1 VACLLVCAAVMFF
14 ALVPAARAAPVA
26 LADDLAATHVALAGS
41 EVLVARELRDGSVAL
56 DAVALNGGA
65 RRSVLSVSSP
75 SGWDETM
82 LVASPQ
88 RVGFVIQ
95 RGSGGTVEWRLYS
108 GPPSGPLELVYRV
121 TGHHGPMWM
130 PEHVDVDGDRLL
142 LVEGQ
147 EFDSAVRARVLEPGF
162 GLVPVAWAGARL
174 VPVALA
180 GEHAAA
186 LVVDRSGEWRVDR
199 VALVDRVTG
208 AEQAALPTVPGNVPA
223 PVDVDLTAGGQIVA
237 ELGSKLSIASP
248 TEAPRPILDSH
259 NLDMPRFAGAGIAA
273 LETART
279 VTWPVLL
286 APDKTRTR
294 LGDPTGYIT
303 EFAADDHG
311 VAWLANG
318 CLRYAAIA
326 GPPPAAPA
334 TDPCPTTEIGL
345 YMNNDPR
352 LRGREIR
359 VPVLCINAPDDV
371 CRGTLLIR
379 HRGRIVGR
387 GRFAI
392 PVGRRP
398 KIDVRLT
405 RRGLDLVHG
414 RNPVMRIGARIPNG
428 RIGPSRGVTELL
440 VHVP

>member
-1 VACLLVCAAVMFF
+1 V
-14 ALVPAARAAPVA
+14 
-26 LADDLAATHVALAGS
+26 
-41 EVLVARELRDGSVAL
+41 
-56 DAVALNGGA
+56 
-65 RRSVLSVSSP
+65 
-75 SGWDETM
+75 
-82 LVASPQ
+82 
-88 RVGFVIQ
+88 
-95 RGSGGTVEWRLYS
+95 
-108 GPPSGPLELVYRV
+108 
-121 TGHHGPMWM
+121 
-130 PEHVDVDGDRLL
+130 PEHIDVDGDRLL
-142 LVEGQ
+142 LLEAQ
-147 EFDSAVRARVLEPGF
+147 FDGGVRARVLERGF
-162 GLVPVAWAGARL
+162 GLVPVAWTGASL

-223 PVDVDLTAGGQIVA
+223 AVDIDLTAGGQIVA
-237 ELGSKLSIASP
+237 ELGTKLSIASP
-248 TEAPRPILDSH
+248 AEAPRPIGDSRE
-259 NLDMPRFAGAGIAA
+259 LDMPRFTGAGIAA
-273 LETART
+273 LQTVRT

-286 APDKTRTR
+286 APDGTRTR
-294 LGDPTGYIT
+294 LGDPTGFVT
-303 EFAADDHG
+303 DLAADGQG

-318 CLRYAAIA
+318 CLRYAAITGTPPL
-326 GPPPAAPA
+326 GPVN
-334 TDPCPTTEIGL
+334 DPCPTTEIGL

-352 LRGREIR
+352 LRGREIG

-371 CRGTLLIR
+371 CRGTVLIR